1 MSGADGWI
9 CTSCLRI
16 TNALHISMCF
26 NGVIGTHGVSRT
38 LAQQA
43 FGGLGPI

>member
-1 MSGADGWI
+1 
-9 CTSCLRI
+9 
-16 TNALHISMCF
+16 MCF

-43 FGGLGPI
+43 FGGLGPMSVGVGM